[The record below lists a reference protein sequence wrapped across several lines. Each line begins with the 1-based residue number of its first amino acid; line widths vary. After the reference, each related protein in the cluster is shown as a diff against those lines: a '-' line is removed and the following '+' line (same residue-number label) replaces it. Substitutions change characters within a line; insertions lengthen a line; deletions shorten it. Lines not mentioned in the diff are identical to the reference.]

1 MTDNNEFRVRQTR
14 RSCLEPSDWLL
25 TPEGKP
31 LRARY
36 MPRTAE
42 DDPQVL
48 QLLGYQPPRPNA
60 PVIRVDRGIQTRG
73 FHEGDS
79 LIGKILAAGPNSTA
93 GYPTYWEIGAP
104 VVYDTQEGS
113 AHEIDEWTELRLVES
128 DQVARW
134 IRTQEAYD
142 AQLDE
147 RLGIDTDSH
156 AEDFHVGWP
165 DHDGDIW
172 VLDGELNGQAVDE
185 PIRCCRAGT
194 AHDHPTYRCPD
205 GSFVYSCDQINSW
218 RPAVD
223 GDPQEWP
230 TLDYP
235 RIVVIGGL
243 LDDAWVQFVIA
254 DCKTG
259 PDDEVQWE
267 AQNLA
272 GDRVGTFWEGFDRI
286 DDWVRWAPV
295 ASPHWPTAQ
304 RILILAGRI
313 GVNQVKTAQVAERVD
328 YKPGDPEPETYPRYR
343 VTHGTHAGAVLWE
356 GGSAI
361 GSYVVIEEGTKPVT
375 PPARPAWPAEERIL
389 VRKARLD
396 GYTVED
402 LIGTRVD
409 HPSGERVAS
418 YPRYELYDLDGEPA
432 GELWRDQPEDV
443 DQIIDWIPCPVRE
456 GITEWPTAKR
466 IQVLAG
472 TIDNERITA
481 PVVAERID
489 WHDGAFSKRE
499 CFPKYRIVQG
509 TAPAGATDSFYNN
522 YDSDRIT
529 RYAVL
534 EEGDND

>member
-1 MTDNNEFRVRQTR
+1 MTNNNEFRVKRTK
-14 RSCLEPSDWLL
+14 RSDLGPSDWLL

-48 QLLGYQPPRPNA
+48 QLLGYQPPRPSA
-60 PVIRVDRGIQTRG
+60 PVIRVDRGIVTRG
-73 FHEGDS
+73 FHVGDT
-79 LIGKILAAGPNSTA
+79 LAGKVLAAGVDLRS
-93 GYPTYWEIGAP
+93 GYPDYFELGTCLSYSTEP
-104 VVYDTQEGS
+104 GS
-113 AHEIDEWTELRLVES
+113 FAEIDEWTELRLVED

-134 IRTQEAYD
+134 VRTQEAYD

-147 RLGIDTDSH
+147 RLGIDTDDH
-156 AEDFHVGWP
+156 AEDFHTGWS

-172 VLDGELNGQAVDE
+172 VLNGELNGEAINE
-185 PIRCCRAGT
+185 PIRCRPVGN
-194 AHDHPTYRCPD
+194 AHGYPAYRCPD
-205 GSFVYSCDQINSW
+205 GTFVRGCDRIGSW

-235 RIVVIGGL
+235 RI
-243 LDDAWVQFVIA
+243 
-254 DCKTG
+254 
-259 PDDEVQWE
+259 
-267 AQNLA
+267 
-272 GDRVGTFWEGFDRI
+272 
-286 DDWVRWAPV
+286 
-295 ASPHWPTAQ
+295 
-304 RILILAGRI
+304 
-313 GVNQVKTAQVAERVD
+313 GVNRIKTMQVAERVD

-361 GSYVVIEEGTKPVT
+361 GSYVVLEEGTKPVT
-375 PPARPAWPAEERIL
+375 PPARPAWPTEERIL

-396 GYTVED
+396 GFEVED

-409 HPSGERVAS
+409 HPSGERVTS

-456 GITEWPTAKR
+456 DATEWPTAKR

-509 TAPAGATDSFYNN
+509 TAPVGATDAFYNN

-534 EEGDND
+534 EEGDDD